1 MVRIIC
7 ISDTHS
13 LHEGMLYNLD
23 KLIDPNKKNILLHA
37 GDCTNVGR
45 EFETKDFV
53 KWFERL
59 EGFDLKLFIAGN
71 HDFSFEKEPDYLYE
85 LINEEKLLKS
95 NVVYLED
102 ETYVLSLP
110 EFERPI
116 RIYGSPWQP
125 EFRNWAFNLPRNGNV
140 LNEKWNNIPPN
151 TDILITHGPSYG
163 ILDRT
168 PTNEYVGC
176 QLLRNKVNEIRPLIH
191 VSGHIHDS
199 RGVEMFGDTLCV
211 NASICT
217 ERYLAINKPIIIDLS
232 FVYGD
237 LIIDKIEE

>member
-23 KLIDPNKKNILLHA
+23 KLIDPSKKNILIHA

-102 ETYVLSLP
+102 EEYLLSLP

-116 RIYGSPWQP
+116 KIYGSPWQP
-125 EFRNWAFNLPRNGNV
+125 EFHNWAFNLPRNGNI
-140 LNEKWNNIPPN
+140 LNEKWNKIPTD
-151 TDILITHGPSYG
+151 TDILVTHGPSYG
-163 ILDRT
+163 ILDKT
-168 PTNEYVGC
+168 PFNDHVGC
-176 QLLRNKVNEIRPLIH
+176 ELLRQRLLEVKPPIH
-191 VSGHIHDS
+191 IFGHIHNS
-199 RGVEMFGDTLCV
+199 RGVMSYNNTVCV

-217 ERYLAINKPIIIDLS
+217 EQYRPINKPIILDIS
-232 FVYGD
+232 SVYGD
-237 LIIDKIEE
+237 MVIDKIEE